1 MERLLLAGALVAIAA
16 AAAFYLRRRTAT
28 APPTQAKWAVPNQL
42 DRDDFEERGS
52 DWLVVVFTSSAC
64 DSCAEAVAKA
74 EVLASAQVG
83 FQVVAYQDDKD
94 LHTRY
99 GVEAVP
105 TIVLA
110 DAEGVVQRSF
120 VGVPSATDLWAAL
133 AEARSET

>member
-16 AAAFYLRRRTAT
+16 AAAFYLRRRTVT

-74 EVLASAQVG
+74 EVLASSQVG